1 VCAVPCL
8 ITPVDLCRPSLRLSR
23 TQGEFDW
30 EFENID
36 SLPELQDL
44 VLKEILEFQADPR
57 NTQPIQYSSRLCP
70 AVDSRSAAVRRSL
83 VRRDLSALCV
93 SDPVRRL
100 CFGASFV
107 GTSFFARLL
116 F

>member
-1 VCAVPCL
+1 VRRAVPCL
-8 ITPVDLCRPSLRLSR
+8 ITSMDLCRPSLRFSR

-57 NTQPIQYSSRLCP
+57 NTQPIQYSSR
-70 AVDSRSAAVRRSL
+70 
-83 VRRDLSALCV
+83 
-93 SDPVRRL
+93 RL
-100 CFGASFV
+100 PQ
-107 GTSFFARLL
+107 
-116 F
+116 

>member
-1 VCAVPCL
+1 MRPLRIPCPGVQGCSQCL
-8 ITPVDLCRPSLRLSR
+8 IESVDLCRPSLRLSR

-57 NTQPIQYSSRLCP
+57 NTQPIQYSSR
-70 AVDSRSAAVRRSL
+70 
-83 VRRDLSALCV
+83 CV
-93 SDPVRRL
+93 PQ
-100 CFGASFV
+100 
-107 GTSFFARLL
+107 
-116 F
+116 

>member
-1 VCAVPCL
+1 MCAVPCL
-8 ITPVDLCRPSLRLSR
+8 ITSVDLCRPSLRLSR

-57 NTQPIQYSSRLCP
+57 NTQPIQYSSLSP
-70 AVDSRSAAVRRSL
+70 AVGSQSSTVRRSL
-83 VRRDLSALCV
+83 VRPDLSALCI

-100 CFGASFV
+100 CFAASFF
-107 GTSFFARLL
+107 GTSFCFARLL

>member
-1 VCAVPCL
+1 MCAVPCL
-8 ITPVDLCRPSLRLSR
+8 IASVDLCRPSLRLSR

-57 NTQPIQYSSRLCP
+57 NTQPIQYSSRCLP
-70 AVDSRSAAVRRSL
+70 Q
-83 VRRDLSALCV
+83 
-93 SDPVRRL
+93 
-100 CFGASFV
+100 
-107 GTSFFARLL
+107 
-116 F
+116 